1 MKALHTYNPSKD
13 NFTFCYYDTDH
24 LGNVRQVRK
33 VNRSRNGEV
42 VQTNNYYPFG
52 AEFCDNTASNSVQSR
67 KYNGKEFDR
76 MHGLNTYDYGARQY
90 NPVTARWDRV
100 DPLAHEYYS
109 ISPYVYCMNNP
120 VKFVDPDGRIIDS
133 ASVSQNIKNMI
144 DPSHDCFNAE
154 FADIYNYLDNDRSTT
169 YRFEQWTKFRKN
181 GAGQEISGNVTLSS
195 DRTLIIGYSWGI
207 ETMLDGNLAPERAL
221 FEEVRHAKQFCDGE
235 FGFFRTPGSDWLVC
249 GNVDE
254 NEAHAWAARV
264 SGSTPA
270 ADLSYY
276 SIDKRFNSAKDFWVN
291 DNRLKRK
298 NTAPKYDSNGLYSS
312 EYWYFKKPKMK

>member
-1 MKALHTYNPSKD
+1 MASSYIDGFRTHQDTAFYHFFARDDTSTIYKNDLKSIENNTIYIFCFNAKEKD
-13 NFTFCYYDTDH
+13 YESGYH
-24 LGNVRQVRK
+24 
-33 VNRSRNGEV
+33 
-42 VQTNNYYPFG
+42 Y
-52 AEFCDNTASNSVQSR
+52 
-67 KYNGKEFDR
+67 
-76 MHGLNTYDYGARQY
+76 YGARY
-90 NPVTARWDRV
+90 YDSEVLTGWLSV
-100 DPLAHEYYS
+100 DPMADKYPNL
-109 ISPYVYCMNNP
+109 SPYNYCAWTRPTGGDEHRWIKYNIVNSP

-235 FGFFRTPGSDWLVC
+235 FGFFRTQGSDWLVC

-291 DNRLKRK
+291 DNRLIRK
-298 NTAPKYDSNGLYSS
+298 NTDPKYDSNGLYSS